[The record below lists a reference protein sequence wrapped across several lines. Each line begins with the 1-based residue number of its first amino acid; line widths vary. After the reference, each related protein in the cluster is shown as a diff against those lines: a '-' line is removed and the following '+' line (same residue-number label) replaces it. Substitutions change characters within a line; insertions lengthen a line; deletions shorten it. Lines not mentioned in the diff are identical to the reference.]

1 MNNQTKPN
9 IKVVGYLDEE
19 VMSMKSDAERPKQIS
34 LRGNIVDVAE
44 LEEEI
49 KDDVLCIL
57 EEYEYDNVCIVGTR
71 IIGSYIRGEQTDDSD
86 LDVLVE
92 YKGGAREDD
101 LFDLINDE
109 ENKIYI
115 YGVEVDVNPITEEK
129 SGTIAQFEARN
140 AGFSK
145 RNERT

>member
-1 MNNQTKPN
+1 M
-9 IKVVGYLDEE
+9 GYLDEE

>member
-1 MNNQTKPN
+1 
-9 IKVVGYLDEE
+9 
-19 VMSMKSDAERPKQIS
+19 MSMKSDAERPKQIS

-71 IIGSYIRGEQTDDSD
+71 IIGSCIRGEQTDDSD

>member
-1 MNNQTKPN
+1 MEY
-9 IKVVGYLDEE
+9 IDEE
-19 VMSMKSDAERPKQIS
+19 TLGMKSDIERPKQIS
-34 LRGNIVDVAE
+34 IRGNIVDVAE
-44 LEEEI
+44 LEEEV

-57 EEYEYDNVCIVGTR
+57 EEYEYDNVCIVGAR
-71 IIGSYIRGEQTDDSD
+71 IIGSYMSGEQTDDSD

-92 YKGGAREDD
+92 YKGDAREDD
-101 LFDLINDE
+101 LFNLINDE

-145 RNERT
+145 RNERI

>member
-1 MNNQTKPN
+1 MD
-9 IKVVGYLDEE
+9 L
-19 VMSMKSDAERPKQIS
+19 KSDIERPKQIS

-57 EEYEYDNVCIVGTR
+57 EEYEYDNVCIVGAC
-71 IIGSYIRGEQTDDSD
+71 IIGSYMRGEQTDDSD

-92 YKGGAREDD
+92 YKGDVREDD
-101 LFDLINDE
+101 LFNLINDE

>member
-1 MNNQTKPN
+1 M
-9 IKVVGYLDEE
+9 GYLDEE
-19 VMSMKSDAERPKQIS
+19 VMGMKSDAERPKQIS